1 MNKKLLYTLTAGA
14 ALLLAG
20 CGHKASTPSQ
30 ADSGKY
36 AEHQELRWTEQ
47 MTIAT
52 ADLSKATD
60 TLSFQT
66 LMNVQ
71 EGLYRLDKNGKPQPA
86 LAVSTKESKDGQR
99 YTFTLRKGAKWSNGD
114 PVRAQDFVY
123 SWQRT
128 VDPQTTAQDAFYMD
142 PVKNAAEIYN
152 SKKDKSTLGVKAL
165 DDRHLQVTLAKPVY
179 YFKQMR

>member
-20 CGHKASTPSQ
+20 CSNKDSAPSQ
-30 ADSGKY
+30 SNSGKY
-36 AEHQELRWTEQ
+36 AAKQELRWTEA

-71 EGLYRLDKNGKPQPA
+71 EGLYRLDKNNKPKPA
-86 LAVSTKESKDGQR
+86 LAVKTKESKDGKT

-114 PVRAQDFVY
+114 PVTAKDFVY

-128 VDPQTTAQDAFYMD
+128 VDPQTAAQDAFYMD

-152 SKKDKSTLGVKAL
+152 SKKDKSTLGG
-165 DDRHLQVTLAKPVY
+165 
-179 YFKQMR
+179 